1 MLITVVTPTF
11 NEQDNIE
18 KVYESVKNVFK
29 EIPDVKYHHLFIDNA
44 SKDNSQNILKKIASN
59 DNNVKVII
67 NRTDYGH
74 IRSPFHAIRET
85 NSDATIF

>member
-29 EIPDVKYHHLFIDNA
+29 EIPDV
-44 SKDNSQNILKKIASN
+44 NIIIYLLTMHRKTTLK
-59 DNNVKVII
+59 
-67 NRTDYGH
+67 
-74 IRSPFHAIRET
+74 
-85 NSDATIF
+85 IF